1 MLLEIRD
8 GSACRNGMPVLS
20 HFSFEIRGT
29 EKIAVTGRN
38 GAGKTTLLKVLAGEI
53 ELEKNEKNPDSGM
66 TQARAFSL
74 GMLNQQAA
82 DQPEK
87 TVEELVRQAVLSG
100 RTPEY
105 CFSPEYYEEEQRY
118 NRMLTNFGFPLSVRE
133 KKLKDFSGGEQT
145 KLMLIRLLLMQP
157 DVLILDEPTN
167 HLDLASVEW
176 LENYI
181 RDYKKAVVMVS
192 HDRYFLDRTADV
204 VWEVAGQKL
213 VRYPGNYSAY
223 VKEKA
228 AAYERKLKKYRQQQE
243 EIEREKELI
252 ARFKNRPRKA
262 AFARTRKKLLE
273 RMKQAEKPDPDD
285 AVIHVEEILP
295 ARRGGRWVYEC
306 EHLETGYD
314 REKPLQE
321 ISFRIRRGQKI
332 GILGPNGSGKSTF
345 LRTIAGKLPP
355 LSGKQRMGEHTD
367 AAYFDQM
374 SADIRDACTVIEWFH
389 NRYPALHEKEIR
401 EILAGYLFRGKD
413 LGKRVRDLSGGERA
427 RLVLASLLQ
436 SGPNFLILDE
446 PTNSMDIP
454 AKETLESVFRCY
466 RGTILFVSHDRYFLD
481 RVADSLLIFE
491 KGNKEVRYY
500 PFGYTHYRE
509 SLKKAV
515 DGQDAAAVRTA
526 ENQRLIEELR
536 AVPRAER
543 FRLREISTEEAEMD
557 WRFGLNR
564 REREAAETDYRN
576 ACAELEEIRRLGL
589 KEFAENAGIPE
600 ENGSRSSGS
609 AGRGSAGA
617 EGSKPEL
624 SAWTADAA
632 EKLDKAEEKAAR
644 TCGRWTQA
652 CLDWYEIWLDT
663 PDGQKP

>member
-8 GSACRNGMPVLS
+8 GSACRNGTPVLS

-66 TQARAFSL
+66 TQARTFSL

-87 TVEELVRQAVLSG
+87 TVEELVQQALLSG
-100 RTPEY
+100 RPAEY
-105 CFSPEYYEEEQRY
+105 RFSPEYYEEEQRY
-118 NRMLTNFGFPLSVRE
+118 HRMLTNFGFPLSART
-133 KKLKDFSGGEQT
+133 KKLKEFSGGEQT
-145 KLMLIRLLLMQP
+145 KLMLIRLLLLQP

-167 HLDLASVEW
+167 HLDLDSVEW

-181 RDYKKAVVMVS
+181 RNYKKAVVMVS

-204 VWEVAGQKL
+204 VWEAAGQKL
-213 VRYPGNYSAY
+213 VRYPGNYSAF

-262 AFARTRKKLLE
+262 AFARNRKKLLE
-273 RMKQAEKPDPDD
+273 RMKPAEKPDPDD
-285 AVIHVEEILP
+285 AVIHFGEILP

-314 REKPLQE
+314 RGKPLQE

-355 LSGKQRMGEHTD
+355 LSGSQRMGEHTD

-374 SADIRDACTVIEWFH
+374 SADIRDACSVLEWFH
-389 NRYPALHEKEIR
+389 DRYPALHEKEIR

-413 LGKRVRDLSGGERA
+413 LGKRVCDLSGGEKA

-446 PTNSMDIP
+446 PTNYMDIP
-454 AKETLESVFRCY
+454 AKETMESVFRCY

-509 SLKKAV
+509 SRRKAA

-536 AVPRAER
+536 AVPKAER
-543 FRLREISTEEAEMD
+543 FRLREISTEEAELD
-557 WRFGLNR
+557 WRFGLNK
-564 REREAAETDYRN
+564 REREKAEKDYRD
-576 ACAELEEIRRLGL
+576 ACAALEEIRCLRL
-589 KEFAENAGIPE
+589 KEFAENVGISERAESRAG
-600 ENGSRSSGS
+600 GSSCRTYAE
-609 AGRGSAGA
+609 AGDGRQ
-617 EGSKPEL
+617 EL
-624 SAWTADAA
+624 SAVTA
-632 EKLDKAEEKAAR
+632 EKPEKPETAEEKTVR
-644 TCGRWTQA
+644 TCARWTRT

-663 PDGQKP
+663 PDGQKT